1 MTRATRGHDGPSH
14 GGERGSAI
22 AEFVMVGALV
32 LLVILALVQLTLA
45 LWVRTMLIDAAAEG
59 ARYAAL
65 EGSSL
70 EEGTQR
76 TREVIAMSL
85 GAGYEESVTARAE
98 DAAGWGVIVVEVQAP
113 MPVLGLL
120 GPSGGLSVT
129 GRAAVEQ

>member
-1 MTRATRGHDGPSH
+1 
-14 GGERGSAI
+14 
-22 AEFVMVGALV
+22 MVGALV